1 MPAAARGSGKDTV
14 DSDTGSGY
22 NCASPSKTK
31 TDVCSSNVF
40 VNNFGSVRQGDA
52 VASHPMTGCGNESP
66 GLSTYSPNVFVNG
79 LGMGRLG
86 DDYVGDG
93 SNIIKSGSSNV
104 FTNG

>member
-1 MPAAARGSGKDTV
+1 MPEAARGSGKDTV
-14 DSDTGSGY
+14 DSDTGSGVD
-22 NCASPSKTK
+22 CAFPSKTK

-52 VASHPMTGCGNESP
+52 VTSHPMTGCGNESP

-93 SNIIKSGSSNV
+93 SNIITSGSSNV
-104 FTNG
+104 FVN

>member
-1 MPAAARGSGKDTV
+1 MPEAARGSGKDTV

-22 NCASPSKTK
+22 NCESSSTTSTDACSP
-31 TDVCSSNVF
+31 NVF

-52 VASHPMTGCGNESP
+52 VASHPMTGCGSESP
-66 GLSTYSPNVFVNG
+66 KLSTYSPNVFVNG

-86 DDYVGDG
+86 DDYEGDG
-93 SNIIKSGSSNV
+93 SNVISSGSSNI

>member
-1 MPAAARGSGKDTV
+1 MPAAARGSGKDSV
-14 DSDTGSGY
+14 ESATGSGY
-22 NCASPSKTK
+22 NCESSLTTSTNICSP
-31 TDVCSSNVF
+31 NVF

-52 VASHPMTGCGNESP
+52 VASHPMTGCGPESP

-86 DDYVGDG
+86 DNYAGDG

>member
-1 MPAAARGSGKDTV
+1 MPEAARGSGKDTV
-14 DSDTGSGY
+14 DSDTGSGVD
-22 NCASPSKTK
+22 CAFPSKTK

-52 VASHPMTGCGNESP
+52 VTSHPMTGCGDESP

-79 LGMGRLG
+79 MGMGRLG

-93 SNIIKSGSSNV
+93 SNIITSGSSNV
-104 FTNG
+104 FVN